1 MSEESGG
8 AARRGLDVLSL
19 SIHGLVRAQD
29 IELGRDP
36 DTGGQVL
43 YVVDQAKA
51 LVTHGQARGVQLV
64 TRQVIDKRLDETY
77 ARPEEEICP
86 GAHIVRIPFGPR
98 RYLRKESLWPHLDS
112 MVDQLTR
119 HVRATGRVPD
129 VVHGHYADAGY
140 VGAQLAKILGV
151 PFVFTGHSL
160 GRVKRE
166 RLLAGGQDGETIEE
180 RFHFTRRIEAEEQA
194 LETAAAVITSTRQ
207 EVREQYERYDHYR
220 PDRMHVIPPGLD
232 LSRYAPPTESPHA
245 PPITAELER
254 FLAHPERPIL
264 LAIAR
269 ADERKNF
276 TGLVEAYAKT
286 PGLREAANLV
296 LVMGN
301 REDLREMPSA
311 SRRVIEEV
319 LGAIDRYDLYGHVA
333 YPKKHTPDDVPDLY
347 RWAARSGGLFVNP
360 AFTEPFGLTLLE
372 AAASGLPVV
381 ATDDG
386 GPADIVGTCEN
397 GVLVDSLEPL
407 EIGRAL
413 EDALSD
419 RARWRRWSERG
430 LQRVHRVFSWKSH
443 AERYAEVVGG
453 LLEEDRGARVR
464 ERARRLERIDR
475 MLVTDI
481 DDTLIGDAEA
491 LEALGRALA
500 EAGDRVAFGVATG
513 RPLPSAVKALHLL
526 EEKGLPAPRV
536 LITASGTLL
545 SYGSR
550 KRERDRSWER
560 QIDYRW
566 EPARVRDVL
575 EGMKGIEPGP
585 PEGQNPF
592 RVQYRLSRPD
602 ERFLAQVRRRL
613 RQAGV
618 EATVLLDHETSLE
631 VMPVRASPGRAIRF
645 ICYKWNLP
653 PERLLVAGDSGN
665 DLDMLSGDTLG
676 VVVGNHTGELEELRG
691 RPRIYFAE
699 GSYAWGVLEGIRHY
713 DFFGRIRVP
722 DADGADGDGPEP
734 DRAEGDG
741 PGANGS
747 DTNGSDTNG
756 SGTGGPDTD
765 EESSVVERAQTGG
778 A

>member
-1 MSEESGG
+1 MSEQPAS

-19 SIHGLVRAQD
+19 SIHGLVRARD

-51 LVTHGQARGVQLV
+51 LVTYGQARVQLA
-64 TRQVIDKRLDETY
+64 TRRVLDKRLDSVY
-77 ARPEEEICP
+77 AEPEEEICP
-86 GAHIVRIPFGPR
+86 GAILVRIPFGPR

-119 HVRATGRVPD
+119 HVRVTGRVPD

-166 RLLAGGQDGETIEE
+166 RLVAGGQDAEAIED
-180 RFHFTRRIEAEEQA
+180 RFHLTRRIEAEEQA
-194 LETAAAVITSTRQ
+194 LETAAAVITSTHQ
-207 EVREQYERYDHYR
+207 EVSEQYESYDHYR
-220 PDRMHVIPPGLD
+220 PDRMHVVPPGLD
-232 LSRYAPPTESPHA
+232 LSRYAPPTESPEA
-245 PPITAELER
+245 PPIAAELER
-254 FLAHPERPIL
+254 FLTHPARPIL

-269 ADERKNF
+269 PDERKNF
-276 TGLVEAYAKT
+276 TGLVEAYAQT
-286 PGLREAANLV
+286 PGLRDAANLV

-311 SRRVIEEV
+311 SRRVIEQV
-319 LGAIDRYDLYGHVA
+319 LQAVDRHDLYGHVA
-333 YPKKHTPDDVPDLY
+333 YPKRHGTDDVPGLY

-360 AFTEPFGLTLLE
+360 ALTEPFGLTLLE
-372 AAASGLPVV
+372 AAASGLPIV

-386 GPADIVGTCEN
+386 GPADIVGACEN

-407 EIGRAL
+407 AIGQAMK
-413 EDALSD
+413 DALAD
-419 RARWRRWSERG
+419 RARWQRWSERG
-430 LQRVHRVFSWKSH
+430 LERVHRVFSWESH
-443 AERYAEVVGG
+443 AERYAEIVGG
-453 LLEEDRGARVR
+453 LLEEDGGARVR
-464 ERARRLERIDR
+464 ERARRLERLDR

-481 DDTLIGDAEA
+481 DDTLIGDGEA

-513 RPLPSAVKALHLL
+513 RPLPNAVRALHLL
-526 EEKGLPAPRV
+526 EEKGIPTPHV
-536 LITASGTLL
+536 LITASGTML
-545 SYGSR
+545 SYGAR

-560 QIDYRW
+560 QIEYRW
-566 EPARVRDVL
+566 EPERIREVL
-575 EGMKGIEPGP
+575 EGMPGIEPGP

-592 RVQYRLSRPD
+592 RVQYRLSRPGD
-602 ERFLAQVRRRL
+602 PSLAKVRRRL

-618 EATVLLDHETSLE
+618 EATALLDHETSLE
-631 VMPVRASPGRAIRF
+631 VIPVRASPGRAIRF

-699 GSYAWGVLEGIRHY
+699 RAYAWGVLEGIRHY

-722 DADGADGDGPEP
+722 EQDGADTEDLEASGEEAVLEEA
-734 DRAEGDG
+734 RS
-741 PGANGS
+741 PGA
-747 DTNGSDTNG
+747 
-756 SGTGGPDTD
+756 
-765 EESSVVERAQTGG
+765 
-778 A
+778 

>member
-1 MSEESGG
+1 MSEQPAG
-8 AARRGLDVLSL
+8 APGRGLDVLSL

-36 DTGGQVL
+36 DTGGQIL

-51 LVTHGQARGVQLV
+51 LVTHGQARVQVV
-64 TRQVIDKRLDETY
+64 TRQVIDKRLDDVY
-77 ARPEEEICP
+77 AEPREEICP
-86 GAHIVRIPFGPR
+86 GARIVRIPFGPR

-119 HVRATGRVPD
+119 HVRATERVPD

-140 VGAQLAKILGV
+140 VGAQLAKILGI

-166 RLLAGGQDGETIEE
+166 RLLAGGQDAETIDE

-207 EVREQYERYDHYR
+207 EVGEQYEGYDHYR

-232 LSRYAPPTESPHA
+232 LSRYAPPTERPDA
-245 PPITAELER
+245 PPIAAELER

-269 ADERKNF
+269 PDERKNF
-276 TGLVEAYAKT
+276 IGLVEAYART
-286 PGLREAANLV
+286 PDLRDTANLV

-319 LGAIDRYDLYGHVA
+319 LGAIERHDLYGYVA
-333 YPKKHTPDDVPDLY
+333 YPKRHGTEDVPDLY

-386 GPADIVGTCEN
+386 GPADIVGACEN

-407 EIGRAL
+407 AIGRAMK
-413 EDALSD
+413 DALAD
-419 RARWRRWSERG
+419 RARWQRWSEQG
-430 LQRVHRVFSWKSH
+430 LDRVHRAFSWKSH

-453 LLEEDRGARVR
+453 LLEEGQGERVR
-464 ERARRLERIDR
+464 RRARRLERMDR
-475 MLVTDI
+475 MLVADI
-481 DDTLIGDAEA
+481 DDTLIGDGEA
-491 LEALGRALA
+491 LEALAGALT
-500 EAGDRVAFGVATG
+500 EAGDRVAFAVATG
-513 RPLPSAVKALHLL
+513 RTLPNAVRALNEL
-526 EEKGLPAPRV
+526 EEQGMRSPNV
-536 LITASGTLL
+536 LITASGTML
-545 SYGSR
+545 SYGAR

-566 EPARVRDVL
+566 EPARIREVL
-575 EGMKGIEPGP
+575 EGMPDIEPGP
-585 PEGQNPF
+585 REGQNPF
-592 RVQYRLSRPD
+592 RVQYRLSRPG
-602 ERFLAQVRRRL
+602 RPSLAQVRRRL

-618 EATVLLDHETSLE
+618 EATALLDHETSLE
-631 VMPVRASPGRAIRF
+631 VIPVRASPGLAIRF
-645 ICYKWNLP
+645 LCYKWNLA

-665 DLDMLSGDTLG
+665 DLDMLEGDTLG
-676 VVVGNHTGELEELRG
+676 VVVGNHTGELDELRG

-699 GSYAWGVLEGIRHY
+699 GCYAWGVLEGIRHY

-722 DADGADGDGPEP
+722 ETEEDAVLE
-734 DRAEGDG
+734 EGQ
-741 PGANGS
+741 ANG
-747 DTNGSDTNG
+747 
-756 SGTGGPDTD
+756 
-765 EESSVVERAQTGG
+765 A
-778 A
+778 

>member
-1 MSEESGG
+1 MSEPASTPE
-8 AARRGLDVLSL
+8 RRLDVLSL
-19 SIHGLVRAQD
+19 SIHGLVRARD

-36 DTGGQVL
+36 DTGGQIL

-51 LVTHGQARGVQLV
+51 LMAHGQARGVQLV
-64 TRQVIDKRLDETY
+64 TRQVIDKRLDGIY
-77 ARPEEEICP
+77 AQPEEEICP
-86 GAHIVRIPFGPR
+86 GARIMRIPFGPR
-98 RYLRKESLWPHLDS
+98 RYLRKESLWPYLDS
-112 MVDQLTR
+112 LVDQLTR
-119 HVRATGRVPD
+119 HVRATERVPD

-166 RLLAGGQDGETIEE
+166 RLLADGQESEAIEE
-180 RFHFTRRIEAEEQA
+180 RFHFSRRIEAEEQA

-207 EVREQYERYDHYR
+207 EVGDQYERYDHYR
-220 PDRMHVIPPGLD
+220 PERMHVIPPGLD
-232 LSRYAPPTESPHA
+232 LSRYAPPTESPTP
-245 PPITAELER
+245 PPIAAELQR
-254 FLAHPERPIL
+254 FLAHPDRPIL

-269 ADERKNF
+269 PDERKNF
-276 TGLVEAYAKT
+276 TGLVEAYALT
-286 PGLREAANLV
+286 PGLRDAANLV

-311 SRRVIEEV
+311 SRRVIEQV
-319 LGAIDRYDLYGHVA
+319 LQAVDRHDLYGHVA
-333 YPKKHTPDDVPDLY
+333 YPKRHRAEDVPDLY
-347 RWAARSGGLFVNP
+347 RWAARTGGLFVNP
-360 AFTEPFGLTLLE
+360 ALTEPFGLTLLE
-372 AAASGLPVV
+372 AAASGLPIV

-386 GPADIVGTCEN
+386 GPQDIVGACEN

-407 EIGRAL
+407 AIGRAVK
-413 EDALSD
+413 DALAD

-430 LQRVHRVFSWKSH
+430 LERVHRVFSWKSH

-491 LEALGRALA
+491 LEALGRNLA
-500 EAGDRVAFGVATG
+500 EAGDRVAFAVATG
-513 RPLPSAVKALHLL
+513 RPLPNAVRVLHLL
-526 EEKGLPAPRV
+526 EEKGIPTPNV
-536 LITASGTLL
+536 LITSSGTML
-545 SYGSR
+545 SYGAR
-550 KRERDRSWER
+550 KRERDRSWEK

-566 EPARVRDVL
+566 EPARIREVL

-585 PEGQNPF
+585 SEGQNPH
-592 RVQYRLSRPD
+592 RVQYHLSRPGHPS
-602 ERFLAQVRRRL
+602 LAQVRRRL

-631 VMPVRASPGRAIRF
+631 VIPVRASPGRAIRF
-645 ICYKWNLP
+645 LCYKWNLA

-699 GSYAWGVLEGIRHY
+699 SPHAWGVLEGIRHY
-713 DFFGRIRVP
+713 DFFGRVRVP
-722 DADGADGDGPEP
+722 DV
-734 DRAEGDG
+734 
-741 PGANGS
+741 NGE
-747 DTNGSDTNG
+747 DTSL
-756 SGTGGPDTD
+756 
-765 EESSVVERAQTGG
+765 EEVRTSRG
-778 A
+778 